1 MTLHPSMVGSF
12 DALLAQKQDITNQL
26 MLQLQPLTNMK
37 RITMYELRGALQN
50 HVISSVTVLGK
61 RRNKND
67 TNFYLIAVIGEEPRI
82 YEAEKNVG
90 PRAWRKF
97 ETIINFLQSNF
108 FDELPLEHINLILE
122 STQAD

>member
-1 MTLHPSMVGSF
+1 MTLHTSMVGSF
-12 DALLAQKQDITNQL
+12 DALLAQKQEITNQL
-26 MLQLQPLTNMK
+26 TLQLHPLTNMK
-37 RITMYELRGALQN
+37 RITLYELRGALQN
-50 HVISSVTVLGK
+50 DIISSVTVLGK

-82 YEAEKNVG
+82 YEAEKNIG

-108 FDELPLEHINLILE
+108 FDELPLENINLILE

>member
-1 MTLHPSMVGSF
+1 MVGSF